1 MKRALVTMLLLLGCG
16 TMTPSVDAGA
26 PPVDAG
32 AVLDAGAVTD
42 SGVTTMDSGIVDAGA
57 VDSGVFDAGVTTP
70 DAGSFVDAGTL
81 GLSRVQCH
89 QGRRCPGTSTCTA
102 TAPGGVCNGC
112 GSDTDC
118 PAGTTCGNFAAC
130 VRDCQRDAD
139 CGGALRCT
147 SMGLCAIRTCSAT
160 TACPAPYVCSGTLC
174 QRPSC
179 DGGCPSS
186 MTCSGTVCV
195 EP

>member
-1 MKRALVTMLLLLGCG
+1 MKRALFTLLFGLGCG
-16 TMTPSVDAGA
+16 TMSPAVDAGLVLVVDAGA
-26 PPVDAG
+26 DAGSVVMDSGLADSGIGDAGVVDAG
-32 AVLDAGAVTD
+32 VP
-42 SGVTTMDSGIVDAGA
+42 
-57 VDSGVFDAGVTTP
+57 DAGVTTS
-70 DAGSFVDAGTL
+70 DAGASVDAGTL
-81 GLSRVQCH
+81 GLSLVQCH
-89 QGRRCPGTSTCTA
+89 SGRRCPGASTCTA

-118 PAGTTCGNFAAC
+118 PSGTTCGNFAAC

-147 SMGLCAIRTCSAT
+147 TMGLCAIRTCSAT

-179 DGGCPSS
+179 DGGCPSA
-186 MTCSGTVCV
+186 MTCSGSVCV

>member
-1 MKRALVTMLLLLGCG
+1 MKRALVTMLFAFGCG
-16 TMTPSVDAGA
+16 TMSPLVDAGEPVADAGAAVDAGGATMDSGVADAGPADSGVADAGA
-26 PPVDAG
+26 PDAGVVRMDAGSTVDAG
-32 AVLDAGAVTD
+32 
-42 SGVTTMDSGIVDAGA
+42 S
-57 VDSGVFDAGVTTP
+57 
-70 DAGSFVDAGTL
+70 L
-81 GLSRVQCH
+81 GLSLVQCH
-89 QGRRCPGTSTCTA
+89 QGRRCPGASTCTT

-112 GSDTDC
+112 GSDADC

-179 DGGCPSS
+179 DGGCPSQ